1 MCVMCVM
8 CVMTDDIWN
17 TIFHDH
23 LPVALGYVDQA
34 PAPEP
39 IVIGKGLE
47 AVSEALERCKEG
59 VSAQKV
65 FVLLCSYVSFFAEF
79 SSCMCL

>member
-1 MCVMCVM
+1 M

-39 IVIGKGLE
+39 VVIGKGLE
-47 AVSEALERCKEG
+47 AVSFRAVHRTCLGPEG
-59 VSAQKV
+59 VCSV
-65 FVLLCSYVSFFAEF
+65 VIVCFFLC
-79 SSCMCL
+79 